1 MDIYQRL
8 KDDHGK
14 QRGLLGGL
22 EDTTGDSD
30 ERKRLFQALKEELEA
45 HAAAEEQ
52 TFYAELI
59 ATSEAH
65 EKARHSVAEHK
76 EADDLIEE
84 LSSMDMSEGGW
95 LIRFRHMRERLEH
108 HVKEEEE
115 EVFPLAKKLISD
127 TRATELAE
135 EFEKKKKESM

>member
-1 MDIYQRL
+1 MDIYQKL

-22 EDTTGDSD
+22 ENTTGDSD

-59 ATSEAH
+59 AMSEGH

-76 EADDLIEE
+76 EADDLIDE

-95 LIRFRHMRERLEH
+95 LIRFRHLRERLEH
-108 HVKEEEE
+108 HVDEEEE
-115 EVFPLAKKLISD
+115 EVFPLAKKLIKDS
-127 TRATELAE
+127 RAKELAE
-135 EFEKKKKESM
+135 EFEKTKKESM